1 MGATTRATLLSI
13 LLTAAGP
20 VVAAGQT
27 CLAFSDGDEWNDFTP
42 CTRTDASAHLTVP
55 PIHVRSLKFDK
66 YGLATVWMNG
76 FYYVRRDGRMARV
89 LQFDNGADYFV
100 EGFARTVAGGKIGFI
115 DRKLRVVIPPRYD
128 FAFPFN
134 GGTAAVCNGCKEIS
148 DDGEHTGMVGGQWGV
163 IDRHG
168 REVAPVRDR
177 SGHER
182 PR

>member
-1 MGATTRATLLSI
+1 MNRPLGLAILVTATI
-13 LLTAAGP
+13 LASGRLEAGP

-42 CTRTDASAHLTVP
+42 CTRTDASGRLTVP
-55 PIHVRSLKFDK
+55 LRRVRSLKFDK
-66 YGLATVWMNG
+66 YGLATVWTNG

-115 DRKLRVVIPPRYD
+115 DR
-128 FAFPFN
+128 
-134 GGTAAVCNGCKEIS
+134 
-148 DDGEHTGMVGGQWGV
+148 
-163 IDRHG
+163 HG